1 MNKKLMP
8 SDLERRREDY
18 PLITG
23 HAHYVDDL
31 RAEPGRPAILYME
44 VVRSPYAH
52 VEVGTI
58 DLEAARALLG
68 VVAALAAP
76 ELNALASEK
85 VCEQT
90 CLTRN
95 DRYSAQIFPWLVRV
109 HFTT

>member
-18 PLITG
+18 MLITG

-31 RAEPGRPAILYME
+31 RAERGCPAILQMV

-52 VEVGTI
+52 AEVQAI
-58 DLEAARALLG
+58 ELEAARTLPG

-76 ELNALASEK
+76 ELNALASKK

-95 DRYSAQIFPWLVRV
+95 DRYSAQVLRWLIGA
-109 HFTT
+109 HSTT

>member
-23 HAHYVDDL
+23 HAHYADDL
-31 RAEPGRPAILYME
+31 RAEPGRRAILHM
-44 VVRSPYAH
+44 VVVGSPYSHA
-52 VEVGTI
+52 EVQAI

-76 ELNALASEK
+76 ELNALAAKK

-95 DRYSAQIFPWLVRV
+95 DRYSAQVLHWLVRV
-109 HFTT
+109 HPTT